1 MRNVQPD
8 DLVSGLTRLLT
19 CCSFT
24 LGGTAFEGM
33 WGVALEQ
40 REATLPQQGSL
51 FSAQAGTTLPP
62 QQGSLLNA
70 QAEAAAPGKYAE
82 RAGRG
87 DSPTRIKK
95 ATLSVAL
102 SSKGYIRTG
111 KPGPEPLRRRC

>member
-40 REATLPQQGSL
+40 REAILPQQDSL
-51 FSAQAGTTLPP
+51 FSAQAETTLPP

-70 QAEAAAPGKYAE
+70 QAEVAAPAQN
-82 RAGRG
+82 
-87 DSPTRIKK
+87 
-95 ATLSVAL
+95 TLSAQA
-102 SSKGYIRTG
+102 GATA
-111 KPGPEPLRRRC
+111 RRV